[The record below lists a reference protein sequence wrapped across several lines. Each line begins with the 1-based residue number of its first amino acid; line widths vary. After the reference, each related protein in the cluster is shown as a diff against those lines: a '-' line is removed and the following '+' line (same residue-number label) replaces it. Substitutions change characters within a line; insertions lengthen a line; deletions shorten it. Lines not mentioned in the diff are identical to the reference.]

1 VPHDRLAGVCAGH
14 CQLSALAARLDE
26 STVRRPSLLPGWTVG
41 HLLTH
46 LARNAD
52 SHAGMVEAAGR
63 GEAVR
68 QYPGGDAQREG
79 DIAAGAGR
87 SAEQLVT
94 DLVDAQHRLERAWDA
109 THVGT
114 WRTGYGLTA
123 SRGPVS
129 LADLVLLRW
138 REVEVHAV
146 DLGLVD
152 HGGPSW
158 DELAPAYVDAE
169 WQWSVAHLPGR
180 LEPGTSLLLAPGDR
194 TSAAAGSDAVPLL
207 VEAPTSEILRWLAG
221 RGGDPSWPRLSRW
234 T

>member
-1 VPHDRLAGVCAGH
+1 VWAGH
-14 CQLSALAARLDE
+14 GQLEALAARLDE
-26 STVRRPSLLPGWTVG
+26 PTVRRPSLLPGWTVG

-52 SHAGMVEAAGR
+52 SHAGMVEAVGR
-63 GEAVR
+63 GETAR
-68 QYPGGDAQREG
+68 QYPGGDAQRDG

-87 SAEQLVT
+87 PAEQLVA
-94 DLVDAQHRLERAWDA
+94 DLVAAQHKLEAAWDA
-109 THVGT
+109 SHVGT

-146 DLGLVD
+146 DLGLAD

-169 WQWSVAHLPGR
+169 WQWSVARLPDR

-194 TSAAAGSDAVPLL
+194 TSTAVGSGDVPVL
-207 VEAPTSEILRWLAG
+207 VEGSTSEILRWLAG
-221 RGGDPSWPRLSRW
+221 RGGDPAWPRLSRW